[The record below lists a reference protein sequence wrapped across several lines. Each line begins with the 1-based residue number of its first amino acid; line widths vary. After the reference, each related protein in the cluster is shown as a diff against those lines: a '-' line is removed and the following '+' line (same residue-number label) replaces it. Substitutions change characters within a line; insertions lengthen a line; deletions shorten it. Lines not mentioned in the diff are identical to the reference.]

1 MEKKIYIVTSGEYS
15 EYEIN
20 AVFSTKEK
28 ANAYIQQHGT
38 YYDIEEYEL
47 DKEVEKKTQLWS
59 IVFCIE
65 NGKFDEANPISYN
78 KNKEVDTCYVEE
90 RLGDGK
96 MYYIIFLVD
105 ADSMNRAV
113 KIARERFAAV
123 KANEYIW
130 LRLTRPYELDRY
142 GKRKYESFNVKTN
155 EFIKE

>member
-15 EYEIN
+15 EYKIN

-38 YYDIEEYEL
+38 YYDIEEYDL
-47 DKEVEKKTQLWS
+47 DEEVEKKSQLWS

-90 RLGDGK
+90 RFGDGK